1 MSSKNN
7 TNAGKVSETTGAAPT
22 AAPEGAQ
29 TPATGAVPTAA
40 PEGVQAPTTYP
51 IFIPMLPG
59 KHQPD
64 LVGSLHGI
72 PFQLP
77 RGQVA
82 NLPKPIYEIV
92 KEMQKNEAKA
102 DQEYYGVQAQLLA
115 RAKEEEERIIG
126 K

>member
-7 TNAGKVSETTGAAPT
+7 TNAGKAPETTGAAPVT
-22 AAPEGAQ
+22 SATPETTGAAPEG
-29 TPATGAVPTAA
+29 T
-40 PEGVQAPTTYP
+40 QAPTMNPGPKTHQYFVP
-51 IFIPMLPG
+51 LLPG

-77 RGQVA
+77 RGQWA
-82 NLPKPIYEIV
+82 ELPEPIYKIV
-92 KEMQKNEAKA
+92 LEMQKNETKA
-102 DQEYYGVQAQLLA
+102 NQDYYGAQAQLLA
-115 RAKEEEERIIG
+115 RAKEEEDRIIG

>member
-7 TNAGKVSETTGAAPT
+7 TNAGKAPETTGAAPT
-22 AAPEGAQ
+22 AAPEGVQ
-29 TPATGAVPTAA
+29 GPATYPYFVPL
-40 PEGVQAPTTYP
+40 
-51 IFIPMLPG
+51 LPG

-77 RGQVA
+77 RGQMA
-82 NLPKPIYEIV
+82 ELPEPIYKIV
-92 KEMQKNEAKA
+92 LEMQKNETRAN
-102 DQEYYGVQAQLLA
+102 QEYYAAQAQLLA
-115 RAKEEEERIIG
+115 RAKEEEDRIIG